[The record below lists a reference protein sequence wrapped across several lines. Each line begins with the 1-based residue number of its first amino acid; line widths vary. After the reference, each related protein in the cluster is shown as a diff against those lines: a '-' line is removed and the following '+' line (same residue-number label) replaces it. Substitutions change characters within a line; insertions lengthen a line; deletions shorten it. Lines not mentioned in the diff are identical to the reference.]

1 MNLQGRSN
9 QSGEETIMM
18 RITPL
23 GASAVVLTLVTSS
36 LLLTRVRGSILSR
49 FARSTKPNGHDNDQQ
64 SDQQPQTSGTSAAA
78 ASHSGTLRAPRA
90 QQKPEAVF
98 VSERGTKYHREE
110 CRTLRGQGRKIT
122 LVEARGTY
130 DPCKLCD
137 PPV

>member
-1 MNLQGRSN
+1 MSLQDRSN
-9 QSGEETIMM
+9 QSGEEEIMM
-18 RITPL
+18 RITPI

-36 LLLTRVRGSILSR
+36 LLLPRVRGGILSLV
-49 FARSTKPNGHDNDQQ
+49 ARSTKPNGHTGNQK
-64 SDQQPQTSGTSAAA
+64 PQTSGRSADTATRTRTA
-78 ASHSGTLRAPRA
+78 QAPRA
-90 QQKPEAVF
+90 QQKAESVF

>member
-1 MNLQGRSN
+1 MSLQGRSN

-23 GASAVVLTLVTSS
+23 GASAVVLTIVTST
-36 LLLTRVRGSILSR
+36 LLLPRVRGGILS
-49 FARSTKPNGHDNDQQ
+49 FVARSPKPNRHDTERKPLS
-64 SDQQPQTSGTSAAA
+64 SDKSVAAA
-78 ASHSGTLRAPRA
+78 LKTTTARAPRA
-90 QQKPEAVF
+90 QQKAEPVF

-110 CRTLRGQGRKIT
+110 CRTLRGQGRKIS

>member
-1 MNLQGRSN
+1 
-9 QSGEETIMM
+9 MM
-18 RITPL
+18 RITPI

-36 LLLTRVRGSILSR
+36 LLFPSVRGGILSLVT
-49 FARSTKPNGHDNDQQ
+49 RSPKPNGRDSQQ
-64 SDQQPQTSGTSAAA
+64 KPQTSGSTNDTATTTRTA
-78 ASHSGTLRAPRA
+78 RAPRA
-90 QQKPEAVF
+90 QQKTESVF

-110 CRTLRGQGRKIT
+110 CRTLRGQGRKIA